1 MSKTGTFIPACLE
14 LCSCRAAYACGE
26 MPSEHSHGVYAI
38 MRRLTL
44 AIVLLPILVGCAG
57 GTGWVNPLLP
67 KERWDEDLS
76 ACRHG
81 ADESLGPSA
90 YVTPGDE
97 RTSNPMKLV
106 DQTQN
111 AKRFDSLV
119 ASCMASKGYRRAK

>member
-1 MSKTGTFIPACLE
+1 MSDAVARSLFPENYAVAAGFMPVAK
-14 LCSCRAAYACGE
+14 CRT
-26 MPSEHSHGVYAI
+26 SNVNGVYEI

-44 AIVLLPILVGCAG
+44 AIVLLPFLAGCAG

-76 ACRHG
+76 ACRHD
-81 ADESLGPSA
+81 ADASLGPSA
-90 YVTPGDE
+90 YVTPGEE
-97 RTSNPMKLV
+97 RTGNPMKLV